1 MNDAALEAEPGESD
15 KPKEPTLAEAVY
27 NITTGPSGATMC
39 CCRNR
44 NAVNAGLE
52 RACGYCELRAAL
64 ATESRASVEL
74 DQGHEWPRHIPCNR
88 RLVGYCVYCHC
99 VAGAEQ
105 DEDEDGARTVSG
117 KGKEECR

>member
-1 MNDAALEAEPGESD
+1 MNQSD

-64 ATESRASVEL
+64 AA
-74 DQGHEWPRHIPCNR
+74 D
-88 RLVGYCVYCHC
+88 VGPHKCARCGGPVQIVCHDC
-99 VAGAEQ
+99 G
-105 DEDEDGARTVSG
+105 DTP
-117 KGKEECR
+117 